1 MGKRNSH
8 ALIYTTHTT
17 HLGRRK
23 LIAKTTLQTTV
34 PDVHDKCHRNKQA
47 NIFRGGRQDAT
58 RSLAP
63 HMAPQRQAEESIVEM
78 PSTQDLLDHCQMT
91 GSVCEQCL
99 FHSTR
104 PRTMPGTNQNS
115 VSNCSGQS
123 IASSLIMACLH
134 HMNL

>member
-1 MGKRNSH
+1 MGKWVAQLARNDLYNPSH
-8 ALIYTTHTT
+8 PSGQKKAHSEN
-17 HLGRRK
+17 HFVDVRPGRS
-23 LIAKTTLQTTV
+23 QQV
-34 PDVHDKCHRNKQA
+34 PSKQA
-47 NIFRGGRQDAT
+47 GQHFRGGRQDAT
-58 RSLAP
+58 LSLAP
-63 HMAPQRQAEESIVEM
+63 RGQAEESIVEM